1 MGQISSHETFKD
13 PRSSSAVADAE
24 QMWPDISNM
33 ASSVVVIVEILEL
46 SQRRLLFIW
55 YGQKSWDARNP
66 AVQQT
71 PPKNTASLVRRHSK
85 SSLLSAGTPT
95 INSLCLRSHL
105 HCHRLSVCSPHVECD
120 LDPKVETLLH
130 LNSVYRDG
138 KFTFPRE
145 PLTDVVWMP
154 SEVY

>member
-71 PPKNTASLVRRHSK
+71 PPKNTASLIRRH
-85 SSLLSAGTPT
+85 
-95 INSLCLRSHL
+95 
-105 HCHRLSVCSPHVECD
+105 
-120 LDPKVETLLH
+120 
-130 LNSVYRDG
+130 
-138 KFTFPRE
+138 
-145 PLTDVVWMP
+145 
-154 SEVY
+154 